1 MIRNSRFLYE
11 VLKLRPQFVI
21 HIGAHLGQDRAEYL
35 ALKCREI
42 VWIEAD
48 PTTAG
53 KLIEKYPEDKV
64 INLAI
69 WDEGGLSLELY
80 QFQDEEQNSLIQPLL
95 GNKREKLEI
104 RSIKVGTL
112 TLDELFETPEFT
124 HLQGG
129 WLTIDVQGAELHV
142 LAGAGDSLKRI
153 DYLVIEIAN
162 TSQGYAETPTLREVE
177 TILQKSDLHRSLSRI
192 SHDGTYTDYL
202 FTRGSKKTRIIV
214 NLIDSCFAFGTNSLH
229 FLRKRHIKSSPFYCE
244 KCNNMA

>member
-11 VLKLRPQFVI
+11 VLRLRPQFVI
-21 HIGAHLGQDRAEYL
+21 HIGAHLGQDRSEYL

-48 PTTAG
+48 PTTAR

-69 WDEGGLSLELY
+69 WDEGGLSLEFY
-80 QFQDEEQNSLIQPLL
+80 QFKDEEQNSLIQPLP
-95 GNKREKLEI
+95 GNNREELEI
-104 RSIKVGTL
+104 QSIKVGTL
-112 TLDELFETPEFT
+112 TLDELFETPEFS

-177 TILQKSDLHRSLSRI
+177 EILLKSNFHRSLSRI
-192 SHDGTYTDYL
+192 SHDESYTDYL
-202 FTRGSKKTRIIV
+202 FTRKSREARI
-214 NLIDSCFAFGTNSLH
+214 LMKLLDSFFAFGTNSLH
-229 FLRKRHIKSSPFYCE
+229 FIQKGHLKASPFYCG
-244 KCNNMA
+244 KCKNMV